1 MGVVFTILKVLIIIT
16 AILFVIY
23 MFNLDMKLVAGIYNK
38 LTKNF
43 DNKKRET
50 KL

>member
-1 MGVVFTILKVLIIIT
+1 MGVVFTIIKVLLIIT
-16 AILFVIY
+16 AILFIVY
-23 MFNLDMKLVAGIYNK
+23 MFNLDMKLVAGIYKK
-38 LTKNF
+38 LTRKF